1 MNDDFNAPILVAN
14 IFNAVRFINLVKD
27 GKANISSPDRDQLKS
42 AIITFTSDVL
52 GILPILESKSD
63 KVDDLMNV
71 IIDLRSEA
79 RNNKDWNTA
88 DRIRDGLKNAGIQIK
103 DNKDGKASWSN
114 S

>member
-27 GKANISSPDRDQLKS
+27 GKANISSSDRDKLKK
-42 AIITFTSDVL
+42 AIISFTSDVL
-52 GILPILESKSD
+52 GILPILDSKSD

-71 IIDLRSEA
+71 IIDLRTEA
-79 RNNKDWNTA
+79 RNNKDWKTA

>member
-1 MNDDFNAPILVAN
+1 
-14 IFNAVRFINLVKD
+14 
-27 GKANISSPDRDQLKS
+27 
-42 AIITFTSDVL
+42 
-52 GILPILESKSD
+52 
-63 KVDDLMNV
+63 MNV

-88 DRIRDGLKNAGIQIK
+88 DRIRDGLKNVGIQIK